1 MLKGASATR
10 GRELNLHFSD
20 LERGFIGHVSPL
32 GDMVC
37 VMAGVTLSFKMR
49 GEDRVGLVYVGDG
62 ATSTG
67 AFTRDQLRASA
78 ALSARRRDR
87 KQSIRVFH
95 TDR

>member
-67 AFTRDQLRASA
+67 AFHEGSTSRQCSA
-78 ALSARRRDR
+78 VRS
-87 KQSIRVFH
+87 SS
-95 TDR
+95 